1 MGGGS
6 AVLRALVETGPP
18 SGLTE
23 RKVIKGTRGTQAR
36 DGSHVDETQA
46 AEEGACRL
54 TSLSVESLGKPSSLW
69 ERGERFGEVQGLER
83 LRERATGRRKR

>member
-1 MGGGS
+1 M
-6 AVLRALVETGPP
+6 LRALVETGPP

-46 AEEGACRL
+46 AEEGAYRL

-69 ERGERFGEVQGLER
+69 ERGEQRVGWEQGLER
-83 LRERATGRRKR
+83 LRERARGRRKR